1 MKGYQL
7 KERQIMSGA
16 DEDDKPTVVLD
27 LNALKK
33 QKQKQEEEMNN
44 IVNELEF
51 NVGEDV
57 TSSEDSEDF
66 AENFLNAR
74 KEAEIKPTPQS
85 VTGTGPITKLKI
97 ILFDLQS
104 DFFKKAMPQMPKGLD
119 YKLINNLNDL
129 NQQLRVKEFQI
140 AVFNYD
146 GNPKAVNQ
154 LTAQIKTKFTH
165 IKTVIMAKNISPEK
179 AKIHAKTASGAN
191 GYYQLP
197 LDAQKIIKE
206 FTRIH
211 DEVKKKGA

>member
-1 MKGYQL
+1 
-7 KERQIMSGA
+7 MSGA

>member
-1 MKGYQL
+1 
-7 KERQIMSGA
+7 MSGA

-51 NVGEDV
+51 NVGEDA

-74 KEAEIKPTPQS
+74 KEAEIKSTPQS

-104 DFFKKAMPQMPKGLD
+104 DFFKKALPQMPKGLD

>member
-1 MKGYQL
+1 
-7 KERQIMSGA
+7 MSGA

-51 NVGEDV
+51 NVGEEE
-57 TSSEDSEDF
+57 SSSSVDSEDF
-66 AENFLNAR
+66 AESFLNAR
-74 KEAEIKPTPQS
+74 KEVESKQAPAS
-85 VTGTGPITKLKI
+85 ATGSITKLKI

-104 DFFKKAMPQMPKGLD
+104 DFFKKALPQLPKGMD
-119 YKLINNLNDL
+119 YKLISNLNEL

-146 GNPKAVNQ
+146 GNPKAINQ
-154 LTAQIKTKFTH
+154 LTAQIKQKFTH

-179 AKIHAKTASGAN
+179 AKIHAKTPSGAS

-197 LDAQKIIKE
+197 LDTARVMKE
-206 FTRIH
+206 FVRIH
-211 DEVKKKGA
+211 EETKKKGA

>member
-1 MKGYQL
+1 
-7 KERQIMSGA
+7 MSGG

-33 QKQKQEEEMNN
+33 QKQKQEEEMVN
-44 IVNELEF
+44 IVNDLEF
-51 NVGEDV
+51 NVGEDEA
-57 TSSEDSEDF
+57 SANESSEDF

-74 KEAEIKPTPQS
+74 KEVETKQVPKAA
-85 VTGTGPITKLKI
+85 TGSITKIKV

-104 DFFKKAMPQMPKGLD
+104 DFFKKSLPNLPKGLD
-119 YKLINNLNDL
+119 YKLINNLNEL
-129 NQQLRVKEFQI
+129 NQQLRIKEFQI

-154 LTAQIKTKFTH
+154 LTAQIKLKFTH

-179 AKIHAKTASGAN
+179 AKIHAKTPSGAS

-197 LDAQKIIKE
+197 LEAQKLMKE
-206 FTRIH
+206 FVRIYEETR
-211 DEVKKKGA
+211 KKGA